1 MLFDTHAH
9 YNLSPLY
16 DDWQNHLVA
25 ARQVGITHTNVV
37 GTDLN
42 TCQKALTLKKARAD
56 FFTLSLGLHP
66 LSTYKKQQLL
76 TPEQLSSLMTQYVQ
90 LVEKHL
96 PLISAIGETGLD
108 FFHLDKSQ
116 VLFEQIKNAQITL
129 CKEQLV
135 LATKYHLP
143 VVLHVRDN
151 ECNLADPNNAYA
163 LIHQLLAESSF
174 TQATI
179 WHCFSGNRDYLQKIL
194 LRKNACISF
203 AGNLTFK
210 NAPLLRELFALVP
223 AEKLLLETDAPF
235 LSPEPQR
242 GKLCQPV
249 FLCHTAKLAKQLG
262 ADLGQIYQNSRTLL
276 LRDEL

>member
-9 YNLSPLY
+9 YNLAPLY
-16 DDWQNHLVA
+16 DDWQHHLAA

-66 LSTYKKQQLL
+66 LTAYKKQQSL
-76 TPEQLSSLMTQYVQ
+76 TPEQLSSPIKQYTQ

-108 FFHLDKSQ
+108 FFRLDKTSHA
-116 VLFEQIKNAQITL
+116 FEQIKNAQITL
-129 CKEQLV
+129 CKKQLA
-135 LATKYHLP
+135 LAVQYHLP
-143 VVLHVRDN
+143 VVLHVRDDD
-151 ECNLADPNNAYA
+151 CHLADPNNAYA

-194 LRKNACISF
+194 LKDNAYISF

-235 LSPEPQR
+235 LSPEPAR
-242 GKLCQPV
+242 GKLCQPA
-249 FLCHTAKLAKQLG
+249 FLRHTAKLAKQLG
-262 ADLGQIYQNSRTLL
+262 ANLEQIYQNSRTLL